1 MKRFINI
8 SILVLGITFI
18 YLAVSNTISFGCLF
32 KNLFGISCPGCGLTR
47 AFISILNLDF
57 ISAIKYNIL
66 SIGLFV
72 FLVVFVIFLIKDIIL
87 NSNKT
92 LESIIKFFQHNY
104 IFIIVLLII
113 SMVVNNIN
121 GI

>member
-1 MKRFINI
+1 MKRLINI
-8 SILVLGITFI
+8 LLLIFS
-18 YLAVSNTISFGCLF
+18 ISFVLIVTSGVIKIDCIF
-32 KNLFGISCPGCGLTR
+32 KDLFGICCPGCGLTR